1 MKVNTF
7 IVGAPKAGTTSL
19 HYYLN
24 QHADVSMSSVK
35 EPNFFSAKEVESL
48 FYNSKCIDDSNDY
61 HQLFSKEKRQIKGE
75 ASVSYLFYEN
85 VPKRIYDY
93 NSEAKIIIMLREPI
107 ERAFS
112 HYLMDCRLGFCSEK
126 LEDIIDNPQSYPQ
139 YFQQYLE
146 LGNYY
151 SQLKRY
157 YDIFGKEQ
165 LLVIFYEDFKTDT
178 KKVMKSVFS
187 FLQIKQQ
194 EIDFS
199 IKNPFLLAS
208 NALISK
214 LYKFNIIRKGIK
226 TIMPEHILSLISS
239 KYFSAKS
246 KPMLS
251 KATEQQLKAFYKPDI
266 FQLEKLLNIDLA
278 KWNIK

>member
-19 HYYLN
+19 HHYLN
-24 QHADVSMSSVK
+24 QHTDVSMSSVK
-35 EPNFFSAKEVESL
+35 EPNFFSSKEVESL

-61 HQLFSKEKRQIKGE
+61 HKLFSKEQRQIRGE

-126 LEDIIDNPQSYPQ
+126 LEDIIANPQSYPQ

-151 SQLKRY
+151 SQIKRY
-157 YDIFGKEQ
+157 QDIFGKEQ
-165 LLVIFYEDFKTDT
+165 LLVIFYEDFKTNT
-178 KKVMKSVFS
+178 ETVMNRVFS
-187 FLQIKQQ
+187 FLEIEQQ
-194 EIDFS
+194 EIDLS
-199 IKNPFLLAS
+199 IKNPFLSTS
-208 NALISK
+208 NTLISK
-214 LYKFNIIRKGIK
+214 LYKFNIIRKGVKI
-226 TIMPEHILSLISS
+226 IMPERLLSLIRS

-251 KATEQQLKAFYKPDI
+251 KAIEQQLKVFYKSDV
-266 FQLEKLLNIDLA
+266 FQLEKLLNTDLA